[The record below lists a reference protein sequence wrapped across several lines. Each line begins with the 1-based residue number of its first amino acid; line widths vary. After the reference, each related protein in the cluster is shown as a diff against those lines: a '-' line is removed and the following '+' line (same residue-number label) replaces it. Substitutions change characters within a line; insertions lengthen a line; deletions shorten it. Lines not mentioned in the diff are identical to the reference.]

1 MTQRIALAL
10 AVSASLAI
18 FAVLAAPAVQAGD
31 VQGDAYDCQELWQMR
46 NAIYKSGGYC
56 FKSPKTIATF
66 GNAGCIYESQ
76 AEVPISDIDR
86 DTLAQIRKSEKR
98 QAC

>member
-1 MTQRIALAL
+1 VPSRLALVL
-10 AVSASLAI
+10 AVSAAAASA
-18 FAVLAAPAVQAGD
+18 AAPAVAGD
-31 VQGDAYDCQELWQMR
+31 VQGDAYSCQELWQMR

-56 FKSPKTIATF
+56 FKTPKTIQTF
-66 GNAGCIYESQ
+66 GNAGCLYDNE

-98 QAC
+98 QSC